1 MKNKTNIKR
10 VLFLVA
16 VLGGMMSSF
25 ATEVACTTK
34 VDPAFCKMLKQ
45 TNADS
50 DTFSV
55 SIYFFLPTKDTSEY
69 CRNRDPKQDT
79 NGQCSLN
86 GYDSAYYAK
95 LKSDA
100 HTMFTN
106 FELWDAKH
114 PTVRLTSPS
123 SGTPYHRGLV
133 ATKATLVEVL
143 KEEYV
148 STIEDW
154 EDYGPAKI
162 ISHAATR
169 TEGMRN
175 QGKFFL
181 PNGKVISTKVP
192 FLGRSY
198 YK

>member
-1 MKNKTNIKR
+1 MKNNVILR
-10 VLFLVA
+10 SALFLGSVFGTF
-16 VLGGMMSSF
+16 VTSH
-25 ATEVACTTK
+25 ATEVDCTTK
-34 VDPAFCKMLKQ
+34 VGPTFCAVLNQ
-45 TNADS
+45 ASADS

-55 SIYFFLPTKDTSEY
+55 SIIFFLPTKDTSEY
-69 CRNRDPKQDT
+69 CRNLDPKQDT
-79 NGQCSLN
+79 NGQCSLS

-123 SGTPYHRGLV
+123 SGTPYHTGIV
-133 ATKATLVEVL
+133 ATKATLIEVL
-143 KEEYV
+143 KEGYI
-148 STIEDW
+148 STISDW
-154 EDYGPAKI
+154 ENYGPIKI

-169 TEGMRN
+169 IEGMKS
-175 QGKFFL
+175 QGKSFL
-181 PNGKVISTKVP
+181 PNGKVISSKVP
-192 FLGRSY
+192 VMRRSF